1 MNTHS
6 YGMNST
12 MLNLSQNPNLQVG
25 PANSGGGLGRRT
37 MREALEIVQDL
48 QVKYIELNDYVKQN
62 CIDLN
67 KALPIKDI
75 NSDDEGLSPEKDK
88 LTKIKKE
95 TELDDIDAKE
105 LKKIKILKKRRKIQN
120 SMLYAGNLKQWEE
133 NIKHKEYCDIKPGS

>member
-1 MNTHS
+1 M
-6 YGMNST
+6 
-12 MLNLSQNPNLQVG
+12 QVG

-105 LKKIKILKKRRKIQN
+105 LKKIKILKKRRKI
-120 SMLYAGNLKQWEE
+120 
-133 NIKHKEYCDIKPGS
+133 